1 MSRDFDLVFESH
13 ILTVIHFIPYLNKI
27 EACHP
32 FYSENKIEAC
42 HPFYS
47 ENKIEA
53 CHPFYSENKIEA
65 CHPFYSENKIEMLFI
80 HAVIS
85 QCQQ

>member
-13 ILTVIHFIPYLNKI
+13 ILIVIHFVPYL
-27 EACHP
+27 
-32 FYSENKIEAC
+32 
-42 HPFYS
+42 
-47 ENKIEA
+47 
-53 CHPFYSENKIEA
+53 NKIEA

>member
-13 ILTVIHFIPYLNKI
+13 ILIVIHFIPYL
-27 EACHP
+27 
-32 FYSENKIEAC
+32 
-42 HPFYS
+42 
-47 ENKIEA
+47 
-53 CHPFYSENKIEA
+53 NKIEA

-85 QCQQ
+85 QCHQNESSFVSWSVSSWSSWRV